1 MDQLRIQRHSIG
13 QMPTEAFL
21 DCLSD
26 VALICTPDL
35 QYLRFL
41 NRKAIELTG
50 WPLQEGTELADW
62 QGHLL
67 QAEELKLLQDLL
79 SQPDTPSLT
88 TPMVLQL
95 RSVVGTFVPVR
106 LHTIWIGPDSN
117 LLLAE
122 RVAQESKVNEVLRH
136 NQARFRSLAN
146 SLSINLIL
154 KDLRGR
160 ILFANRHCLDYH
172 GWTLKSILGKT
183 DADLFPDALANKFR
197 SDDST
202 VLETGCS
209 LHQLEENRKP
219 DGSSVWVEVIK
230 GPVLDAD
237 RRVMGIQVLYWDVT
251 QRRQTEQA
259 LELERHLLHTLLD
272 NSPDSIYFK
281 DEQSRFLRISRGM
294 MEKFGFSNY
303 SSVLGKTDADIFTWQ
318 HAEKA
323 REDELRIMETGQPVI
338 GLVEQETWPNR
349 PDTWSYT
356 TKLPLRDPS
365 GRTVGT
371 FGIGRDITK
380 LVQSEQAL
388 REARDAANQAS
399 KAKSEFLANMSHEI
413 RTPMN
418 GIIGMTELLIHT
430 RLSDAQR
437 SFVEMIEQSAQS
449 LLRIINDI
457 LDFSKIEAGK
467 MDLELAPFDLRQC
480 VSHAAKSLAT
490 RAAQKGTELILLLEP
505 DIPEKLLGDQIR
517 LRQVLVNL
525 VGNAVKFTQ
534 GGQIIVR
541 VSVADGPPVS
551 KDYRLH
557 FSVSDT
563 GIGIPKEK
571 QTDIFEAFSQADR
584 STTRQFGGTGL
595 GLNISSQLI
604 ELMSGRIWLDSEVGK
619 GTTFHFTGLFAPA
632 NTAAKPRAALGFLH
646 QRLPVLIV
654 DPHETS
660 RRWLAQGLN
669 REGMLAQE
677 TGSLPQADQLF
688 QSIFGLA
695 NGPLVVVV
703 DSSLPQ
709 TECRR
714 LIAEL
719 RRLAGQRSL
728 IALLLT
734 ATLDS
739 SHQSITES
747 SDFDAILQ
755 KPVLATELYQA
766 ICQALSSETDRGPE
780 EGPDHS
786 PAPPARKLRLL
797 LAEDGAVN
805 RAVFL
810 GLLSEKGHEVVCVED
825 GEAAVEAWQ
834 EFDFDAIFMDVQMPL
849 MDGLEA
855 TRRIRQMESD
865 SEHIP
870 IIAIT
875 AGAMKTDQQRCIDS
889 GMDDFLSKPIDFQQ
903 LDALL
908 VSLIQ
913 QTEVGQV
920 AIDNKN
926 TIEWPLKDATTLTA
940 SSHGSGQAAVAS
952 SRSSVPEK
960 SSLNIESTLKKL
972 KCSPD
977 QLRELVMTLQRETTQ
992 RLGEIRQALSSHDD
1006 KLLVR
1011 ASHSL
1016 KSAAGLFEALEV
1028 AEWSS
1033 AIERAARVG
1042 DTQTAK
1048 QHVTQLEESA
1058 ATMIQEIDCWLARI

>member
-1 MDQLRIQRHSIG
+1 
-13 QMPTEAFL
+13 
-21 DCLSD
+21 
-26 VALICTPDL
+26 
-35 QYLRFL
+35 
-41 NRKAIELTG
+41 
-50 WPLQEGTELADW
+50 
-62 QGHLL
+62 
-67 QAEELKLLQDLL
+67 
-79 SQPDTPSLT
+79 
-88 TPMVLQL
+88 
-95 RSVVGTFVPVR
+95 
-106 LHTIWIGPDSN
+106 
-117 LLLAE
+117 
-122 RVAQESKVNEVLRH
+122 
-136 NQARFRSLAN
+136 
-146 SLSINLIL
+146 
-154 KDLRGR
+154 
-160 ILFANRHCLDYH
+160 
-172 GWTLKSILGKT
+172 
-183 DADLFPDALANKFR
+183 
-197 SDDST
+197 
-202 VLETGCS
+202 
-209 LHQLEENRKP
+209 
-219 DGSSVWVEVIK
+219 
-230 GPVLDAD
+230 
-237 RRVMGIQVLYWDVT
+237 
-251 QRRQTEQA
+251 
-259 LELERHLLHTLLD
+259 
-272 NSPDSIYFK
+272 
-281 DEQSRFLRISRGM
+281 
-294 MEKFGFSNY
+294 
-303 SSVLGKTDADIFTWQ
+303 
-318 HAEKA
+318 
-323 REDELRIMETGQPVI
+323 
-338 GLVEQETWPNR
+338 
-349 PDTWSYT
+349 
-356 TKLPLRDPS
+356 
-365 GRTVGT
+365 
-371 FGIGRDITK
+371 
-380 LVQSEQAL
+380 VQSEQAL

-505 DIPEKLLGDQIR
+505 DIPEQLLGDQIR

-541 VSVADGPPVS
+541 VSIADGPPVS

-632 NTAAKPRAALGFLH
+632 PTAPTASKRRAALGFLH

-688 QSIFGLA
+688 QSIFGQT

-709 TECRR
+709 TECHR

-719 RRLAGQRSL
+719 KLLAGQRSL

-734 ATLDS
+734 STFDS
-739 SHQSITES
+739 SHHSITES

-766 ICQALSSETDRGPE
+766 ICQALYSESDRGPE
-780 EGPDHS
+780 AGPDHS
-786 PAPPARKLRLL
+786 PAPPVRKLRLL

-810 GLLSEKGHEVVCVED
+810 GLLSQKGHEVVCVED

-855 TRRIRQMESD
+855 TRTIRQMESG

-875 AGAMKTDQQRCIDS
+875 AGAMKTDQQGCIDS
-889 GMDDFLSKPIDFQQ
+889 GMDDFLSKPIDFQK

-908 VSLIQ
+908 VSLFQ
-913 QTEVGQV
+913 RTEVGQV
-920 AIDNKN
+920 ASDNKN
-926 TIEWPLKDATTLTA
+926 TIEWPLKDATNLTA
-940 SSHGSGQAAVAS
+940 SSHGSVQAAVAS

-1016 KSAAGLFEALEV
+1016 KSAAGLFEALDV
-1028 AEWSS
+1028 AQWSA

-1058 ATMIQEIDCWLARI
+1058 ATMIQEIDSWLARN